1 MADQA
6 VTEERRALIVG
17 ASRGLGLGLAET
29 LSEQGWQVVA
39 TQRQSGP
46 DLERLAGKGVRV
58 ETADIDDDDSVAALH
73 GRLAGDE
80 FDLVFVV
87 AGVATESDKPLHAVS
102 RAVSAQ
108 VYLTNAV
115 SPILFAE
122 AFADRIAPGGTLAFM
137 SSILGSVA
145 LNEDGGWENYRASKA
160 ALNTNAR
167 SFAVRHAERDYGL
180 LLLHPGWVR
189 TDMGG
194 AEADL
199 DVETSVAGMVAVIEA
214 FAGRRDV
221 AYLDYRGET
230 LAW

>member
-1 MADQA
+1 MADQTA
-6 VTEERRALIVG
+6 PQRRALIVG
-17 ASRGLGLGLAET
+17 ASRGLGLGLAEAF
-29 LSEQGWQVVA
+29 SERGWQVVA
-39 TQRQSGP
+39 TQRAASP
-46 DLERLAGKGVRV
+46 DLERLGGTGVRV
-58 ETADIDDDDSVAALH
+58 ETADIDDDASVEALH
-73 GRLAGDE
+73 RRLAGE
-80 FDLVFVV
+80 KFDLVFVV
-87 AGVATESDKPLHAVS
+87 AGVATESDKPLHMVA
-102 RAVSAQ
+102 RAVSAR

-122 AFADRIAPGGTLAFM
+122 AFADRLAPGGTLAFM
-137 SSILGSVA
+137 SSVLGSVA

-167 SFAVRHAERDYGL
+167 SFAVRHTDRDYGI

-199 DVETSVAGMVAVIEA
+199 DVETSVDGMVAVIEA

>member
-6 VTEERRALIVG
+6 VSERRALIVG

-29 LSEQGWQVVA
+29 FSAHGWQVVA
-39 TQRQSGP
+39 TQRRSTP
-46 DLERLAGKGVRV
+46 DLERLTGHGVRV
-58 ETADIDDDDSVAALH
+58 ETADIDDDASVAALH
-73 GRLAGDE
+73 QRLAGE
-80 FDLVFVV
+80 KFDLVFVV
-87 AGVATESDKPLHAVS
+87 AGVATESDRPLHAVS

-122 AFADRIAPGGTLAFM
+122 AFADTLAPGGTLAFM
-137 SSILGSVA
+137 SSVLGSVA

-167 SFAVRHAERDYGL
+167 SFAVRHAERAYGIL
-180 LLLHPGWVR
+180 LVHPGWVR

-199 DVETSVAGMVAVIEA
+199 DVETSVNGMVAVIEA

-221 AYLDYRGET
+221 AYLDYKGET

>member
-1 MADQA
+1 MAEPA
-6 VTEERRALIVG
+6 ITEERRALIVG
-17 ASRGLGLGLAET
+17 ASRGLGLGLAES
-29 LSEQGWQVVA
+29 LHDRDWRVVA
-39 TQRQSGP
+39 TVRKSSP
-46 DLERLAGKGVRV
+46 DHENLWLQGIRI
-58 ETADIDDDDSVAALH
+58 ETVDIDDDASVAALRQ
-73 GRLAGDE
+73 RLGGE
-80 FDLVFVV
+80 KFDLVFVV

-137 SSILGSVA
+137 SSILGSIA

-167 SFAVRHAERDYGL
+167 SFAVRHAERDYGIL
-180 LLLHPGWVR
+180 LVHPGWVR

-199 DVETSVAGMVAVIEA
+199 DIETSVAGMIAVIQA

>member
-1 MADQA
+1 MTDRTA
-6 VTEERRALIVG
+6 TGRRALIVG

-29 LSEQGWQVVA
+29 FAEQGWQVVA
-39 TQRQSGP
+39 TQRSSSP
-46 DLERLAGKGVRV
+46 ELERLTGTGVRV
-58 ETADIDDDDSVAALH
+58 ETADIDDDASVAALQQ
-73 GRLAGDE
+73 RLNGQT

-102 RAVSAQ
+102 RAVNAQ

-137 SSILGSVA
+137 SSVLGSVA

-167 SFAVRHAERDYGL
+167 SFAVRHAERDYGI

-199 DVETSVAGMVAVIEA
+199 DVATSVNGMVAVIEA

>member
-1 MADQA
+1 MADRTA
-6 VTEERRALIVG
+6 PERRALIVG

-29 LSEQGWQVVA
+29 LANHGWQVVA
-39 TQRQSGP
+39 TRRAPAP
-46 DLERLAGKGVRV
+46 DLERLAEGGVRV
-58 ETADIDDDDSVAALH
+58 ETADIDDDASVAALH
-73 GRLAGDE
+73 QRLDGQK
-80 FDLVFVV
+80 FDLVFMV

-122 AFADRIAPGGTLAFM
+122 AFADTLAPGGTLAFM
-137 SSILGSVA
+137 SSVLGSVA
-145 LNEDGGWENYRASKA
+145 LNEDGGWENYRAGKA

-167 SFAVRHAERDYGL
+167 SFAVRHAERDYGI

-199 DVETSVAGMVAVIEA
+199 DVETSVNGMVAVIET

>member
-1 MADQA
+1 MADQTA
-6 VTEERRALIVG
+6 AGPRALIVG
-17 ASRGLGLGLAET
+17 ASRGLGLGLAEQFA
-29 LSEQGWQVVA
+29 ERGWQVTA
-39 TQRQSGP
+39 TQRSASP
-46 DLERLAGKGVRV
+46 DLERLTGKGVRI
-58 ETADIDDDDSVAALH
+58 ETADIDDDMSVAALH
-73 GRLAGDE
+73 RRLDGQT

-122 AFADRIAPGGTLAFM
+122 AFADTLAPGGTLAFM

-167 SFAVRHAERDYGL
+167 SFAVRHAERDYGI

-199 DVETSVAGMVAVIEA
+199 DVETSVGGMIAVIEA

-221 AYLDYRGET
+221 AYLDHRGET

>member
-1 MADQA
+1 MTSSQ
-6 VTEERRALIVG
+6 RNALVVG

-29 LSEQGWQVVA
+29 LLGRGWRVTA
-39 TQRQSGP
+39 TQRKASSG
-46 DLERLAGKGVRV
+46 LERLGPAGLRI
-58 ETADIDDDDSVAALH
+58 ETADIDDDASVAALH
-73 GRLAGDE
+73 ARLKGE
-80 FDLVFVV
+80 RFDLVVVV
-87 AGVATESDKPLHAVS
+87 AGVATQADQPLHAVP

-122 AFADRIAPGGTLAFM
+122 AFADTLAPGATLAFL
-137 SSILGSVA
+137 SSILGSVG
-145 LNEDGGWENYRASKA
+145 LNEEGGWENYRASKA

-167 SFAVRHAERDYGL
+167 SFAVRHADGDFGV

-194 AEADL
+194 AEADI
-199 DVETSVAGMVAVIEA
+199 DVETSVTGMADVIEA
-214 FAGRRDV
+214 RAGCRGV

>member
-1 MADQA
+1 MAEPA
-6 VTEERRALIVG
+6 ITEERRALIVG
-17 ASRGLGLGLAET
+17 ASRGLGLGLAES
-29 LSEQGWQVVA
+29 LHDRDWRVVA
-39 TQRQSGP
+39 TVRKSSP
-46 DLERLAGKGVRV
+46 DHENLRLQGIRI
-58 ETADIDDDDSVAALH
+58 ETVDIDDDASVAALRQ
-73 GRLAGDE
+73 RLGSE
-80 FDLVFVV
+80 KFDLVFVV

-122 AFADRIAPGGTLAFM
+122 AFADTIAPGGTLAFM

-160 ALNTNAR
+160 ALNTNTR
-167 SFAVRHAERDYGL
+167 SFAVRHAERDYGIL
-180 LLLHPGWVR
+180 LVHPGWVR

-199 DVETSVAGMVAVIEA
+199 DIETSVAGMIAVIEA

>member
-1 MADQA
+1 MAEPA
-6 VTEERRALIVG
+6 ITEERRALIVG
-17 ASRGLGLGLAET
+17 ASRGLGLGLAES
-29 LSEQGWQVVA
+29 LHDRDWRVVA
-39 TQRQSGP
+39 TVRKSSP
-46 DLERLAGKGVRV
+46 DHENLRLQGVRI
-58 ETADIDDDDSVAALH
+58 ETVDIDDDASVAALRQ
-73 GRLAGDE
+73 RLGSE
-80 FDLVFVV
+80 KFDLVFVV

-167 SFAVRHAERDYGL
+167 SFAVRHAERDYGI

-199 DVETSVAGMVAVIEA
+199 DVGTSVAGMVTVIEA